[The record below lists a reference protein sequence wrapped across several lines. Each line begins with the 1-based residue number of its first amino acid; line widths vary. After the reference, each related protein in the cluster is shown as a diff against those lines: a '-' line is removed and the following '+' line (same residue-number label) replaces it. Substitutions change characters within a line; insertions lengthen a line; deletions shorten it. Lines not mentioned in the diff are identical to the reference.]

1 MNLSLGPLLVMVEE
15 EQSFFFFWEVGGD
28 ILLYLEDLGLE
39 VAFFFGR
46 NRLLECWFTL
56 Y

>member
-1 MNLSLGPLLVMVEE
+1 MNLGLGPLLVMIE
-15 EQSFFFFWEVGGD
+15 EQSFFFWKDGGD
-28 ILLYLEDLGLE
+28 ILLYLGGLGLG

-46 NRLLECWFTL
+46 DRLLECWFTL